1 MKQSGMALTTRS
13 ERPQAMSE
21 FIRFSIASVNRT
33 SMARLT
39 CMNIVRSQRR
49 THNRFFDDFASLP
62 LRQGHSKDLT
72 SFLVETL

>member
-13 ERPQAMSE
+13 EMPQAMSE

-33 SMARLT
+33 GTARLT
-39 CMNIVRSQRR
+39 CMNIARSQRR
-49 THNRFFDDFASLP
+49 TNSLFSDDFASLP

>member
-13 ERPQAMSE
+13 EMPQTMSE

-39 CMNIVRSQRR
+39 CMNTVHSQRR
-49 THNRFFDDFASLP
+49 THSRFSDDFASLP
-62 LRQGHSKDLT
+62 LRQGRSKDLA